1 MKVEKVDQ
9 VKAGV
14 SFVRDGRLSIKLGL
28 EDTTYEKTMAGG
40 ACHDTRAGH
49 RSEQIRKRGRLSKR
63 SKMSEVQGAW
73 KVLGSSCID
82 GSEATMTRQLERPC
96 PCNGPL
102 SLQRSTGSPLKRGGA
117 ILLRI

>member
-9 VKAGV
+9 VKVGV
-14 SFVRDGRLSIKLGL
+14 SSVRDRRLSIKLGL
-28 EDTTYEKTMAGG
+28 EDTTYEMTMAGG

-82 GSEATMTRQLERPC
+82 GSDNDAAVGTTLP
-96 PCNGPL
+96 
-102 SLQRSTGSPLKRGGA
+102 LQRTTLSPKERRLSA
-117 ILLRI
+117 QEEAPI